1 MSLKEITRNYSDILG
16 GITNKHA
23 KLQSETFS
31 KKSLQKVKKKK
42 GICGREIIPSY
53 NSERLPWLL
62 KTRLCLHRSVRPD
75 FLVNKICP
83 FLQALF

>member
-62 KTRLCLHRSVRPD
+62 KTRLCLHQIVRLV
-75 FLVNKICP
+75 FLGDKICLYRQP
-83 FLQALF
+83 LF

>member
-31 KKSLQKVKKKK
+31 KKSLQKVKKRKVFAGEK
-42 GICGREIIPSY
+42 LFLLII
-53 NSERLPWLL
+53 L
-62 KTRLCLHRSVRPD
+62 SV
-75 FLVNKICP
+75 FLGY
-83 FLQALF
+83 